1 MWDIHKKNRNWLF
14 SAEMQD
20 WFNDQKSISHHI
32 DKIKEKI
39 IWSSQLI
46 QKKHLTNL
54 TLIPNKNSWQ
64 TRNRRNFLFLL
75 KGIYEKPA
83 ANIILAGEIVNASL
97 KTGNKFG
104 INFKIHEL
112 FILFQVFLYPEKVSM

>member
-1 MWDIHKKNRNWLF
+1 MIITTGPEKAFNESNIH
-14 SAEMQD
+14 S
-20 WFNDQKSISHHI
+20 
-32 DKIKEKI
+32 
-39 IWSSQLI
+39 
-46 QKKHLTNL
+46 LTK
-54 TLIPNKNSWQ
+54 TQQ

-75 KGIYEKPA
+75 KGIYEKPT

-112 FILFQVFLYPEKVSM
+112 RILFQIFLYPAKVSM